1 MVLIHQLGKFLGD
14 EGRRKGVHVALAP
27 TVCIQRSP
35 LLGRGFEA
43 FGEDPI
49 LSGTLAA
56 HYINGVQDRKVG
68 ACIKHYAAHDQ
79 SAKGLE
85 DDVHMSQRTLREV
98 HLMPFQVAMSLSKPW
113 AFMTAYQKIN
123 GIHASEDPF
132 LLRKV
137 LREEWG
143 FDGLVMS
150 DWWGTYSTSEAIN
163 AGLDL
168 EMPGPAI
175 FRGRQLITAV
185 EARKVSMRTID
196 ESVRRL
202 LELINR
208 TRVPVPTPT
217 ENDGDTEESRA
228 TIRKA
233 AAQSIVL
240 LKNGKDILPLSK
252 ERGKKY
258 GLIGKRFETPATCGG
273 GSSETTPYYISR
285 PLDAIIEA
293 TGDDKIPYEP
303 GCNGQFNC
311 PNDLFPVILTSST
324 QFTDGCHWFKTA

>member
-1 MVLIHQLGKFLGD
+1 MGATFDAELMGRVGKLLGD
-14 EGRRKGVHVALAP
+14 EGLRKGVHVALAP

-49 LSGTLAA
+49 LTGILAA
-56 HYINGVQDRKVG
+56 RLINGLQDRHVG

-79 SAKGLE
+79 SAKALE

-98 HLMPFQVAMSLSKPW
+98 HLLPFQVAMSLSKPW

-123 GIHASEDPF
+123 GIHVSEDPF
-132 LLRKV
+132 MIQQV

-175 FRGRQLITAV
+175 FRGRQLATAV
-185 EARKVSMRTID
+185 DARKVSMKVID
-196 ESVRRL
+196 DSVRRL
-202 LELINR
+202 LELIKKTSVESPSTHENQGN
-208 TRVPVPTPT
+208 T
-217 ENDGDTEESRA
+217 EQSRA
-228 TIRKA
+228 LMRQIA
-233 AAQSIVL
+233 ADSIVL
-240 LKNGKDILPLSK
+240 LKNEKSILPLSK
-252 ERGKKY
+252 TGDTKY
-258 GLIGKRFETPATCGG
+258 GLIGERFEFPATCGG
-273 GSSETTPYYISR
+273 GSSETVPFYVSKPIN
-285 PLDAIIEA
+285 AIFEA
-293 TGDDKIPYEP
+293 LGTQNIPYEV
-303 GCNGQFNC
+303 GCNG
-311 PNDLFPVILTSST
+311 TSNEALNYPSLHKAYSH
-324 QFTDGCHWFKTA
+324 FLSS